1 MDVPTRCENAAMA
14 DTRDTPPKVRY
25 DPVAEARAVAVER
38 ARRDRALT
46 PAERLER
53 LRRLC
58 ASLAR
63 MQRDPS

>member
-1 MDVPTRCENAAMA
+1 MA
-14 DTRDTPPKVRY
+14 DTRDTPPKVPY

-46 PAERLER
+46 PTERLER

-58 ASLAR
+58 ASLAA
-63 MQRDPS
+63 MQRGPS